1 MNRRKHRE
9 VSVKLFK
16 KIEPLLPLI
25 QPSPKGGRPRVSD
38 EMALNGIVFVMRTG
52 IPWEELP
59 QELGFGSG
67 MTCWRRMRQW
77 QADGVWSEVHQM
89 LLAELRGAGEMNFS
103 RVRRRPGQETE
114 TPTMPTPMPAPMVSE
129 CQPVLAELRAA

>member
-1 MNRRKHRE
+1 MNRRKHKE

-16 KIEPLLPLI
+16 KIEPLLPVI

-77 QADGVWSEVHQM
+77 QADGVWSEVHRL
-89 LLAELRGAGEMNFS
+89 LLADLRGASAINFS
-103 RVRRRPGQETE
+103 RVRRRPMPQPQTPPAPVAASGSE
-114 TPTMPTPMPAPMVSE
+114 TPPAAP
-129 CQPVLAELRAA
+129 QA

>member
-1 MNRRKHRE
+1 MNRRKHKE

-16 KIEPLLPLI
+16 KIEPILPVI

-77 QADGVWSEVHQM
+77 QIDGVWPEVHRL
-89 LLAELRGAGEMNFS
+89 LLAEMRGANAINFS
-103 RVRRRPGQETE
+103 RVRRRPGQL
-114 TPTMPTPMPAPMVSE
+114 MPAPAPAAAAGSASE
-129 CQPVLAELRAA
+129 PAPSQPQA